1 MKKLLLMIRRK
12 TILLIALLIVGC
24 EEILQEEDCAGVA
37 GGTAVLD
44 DCDICTGIDS
54 YIAGSCYDCANT
66 PNGDAVFD
74 GCGVCDADTSN
85 DCIQDC
91 LGVWGGD
98 GSTCCEDGETNNDNP
113 CNPWEC
119 SNGQWIEMIIDCAEP
134 MGVLCE
140 GGAYIPPEE
149 GECCSEC
156 VLFGES
162 EDCNPELICGQAL
175 TCCDGLLYPTT
186 CCDSNCDESIEG
198 QNCP

>member
-1 MKKLLLMIRRK
+1 MKKL
-12 TILLIALLIVGC
+12 LLIALLIVGC
-24 EEILQEEDCAGVA
+24 GNSTEPEPEDCAGVS
-37 GGTAVLD
+37 G
-44 DCDICTGIDS
+44 
-54 YIAGSCYDCANT
+54 
-66 PNGDAVFD
+66 GDAVEDCSGECD
-74 GCGVCDADTSN
+74 GSAVID
-85 DCIQDC
+85 DCNIC
-91 LGVWGGD
+91 GGD

-186 CCDSNCDESIEG
+186 CCDSNCDEPIEG